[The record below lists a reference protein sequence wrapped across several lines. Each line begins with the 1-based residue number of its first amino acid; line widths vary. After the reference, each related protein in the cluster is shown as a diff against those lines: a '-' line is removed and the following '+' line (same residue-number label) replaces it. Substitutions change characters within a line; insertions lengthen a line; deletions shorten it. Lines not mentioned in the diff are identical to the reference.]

1 MLEDFRANILEDKF
15 YMLLAT
21 LQLNCMKIRLE
32 VLTTATTILLAHT
45 RQFLQDLLNILIL
58 MRSIYSYIFCL
69 EILLLLYN
77 LHIFASDQINEE
89 SNDKKMFFSNF

>member
-1 MLEDFRANILEDKF
+1 
-15 YMLLAT
+15 
-21 LQLNCMKIRLE
+21 
-32 VLTTATTILLAHT
+32 
-45 RQFLQDLLNILIL
+45 

-89 SNDKKMFFSNF
+89 SNKKKWFLVTFEKL